1 MLNHPTHDKLLALK
15 LPGMA
20 AALEQQ
26 RHFPSHLPNGEVMSF
41 EAMSF
46 EERLGLLVDR
56 EMTHRSNTQ
65 LAQRLK
71 SAHLRQSAVPEDIDY
86 RQPRGLDR
94 ALTCTLLSGEWIRR
108 HDNCL
113 ITGPTGVGKSYLAC
127 ALAHQACRDG
137 YRVSYVRAS
146 RLFAELAI
154 ARADGSF
161 GRRLL
166 ALSRVEL
173 LVLDDWGLAPLSLD
187 NARDLLEILEDR
199 YDRRSTLVTAQAP
212 LENWHQLI
220 GDPTL
225 ADAALDRLV
234 HNAHR
239 LTLSGES
246 MRKTRGTLTKHP
258 EKAE

>member
-15 LPGMA
+15 LTGMA
-20 AALEQQ
+20 AAWQQQQ
-26 RHFPSHLPNGEVMSF
+26 RLADAGL
-41 EAMSF
+41 MSF
-46 EERLGLLVDR
+46 EERLGLLVDS
-56 EMTHRSNTQ
+56 EMTHRNNHQ

-71 SAHLRQSAVPEDIDY
+71 SAHLRQSAVPEDIDF
-86 RQPRGLDR
+86 RHRRGLDR
-94 ALTCTLLSGEWIRR
+94 ALIQTLLGGEWLRR

-137 YRVSYVRAS
+137 WRVLYVRAS

-154 ARADGSF
+154 ARADGSL

-166 ALSRVEL
+166 ALSRMDL
-173 LVLDDWGLAPLSLD
+173 LVLDDWGLAALSVEQ
-187 NARDLLEILEDR
+187 ARDLLEILEDR
-199 YDRRSTLVTAQAP
+199 YDRKSTLVTSQAP
-212 LENWHQLI
+212 VENWHDLM

-239 LTLSGES
+239 IALTGES
-246 MRKTRGTLTKHP
+246 LRKSRDTRSTNLTKEAIP
-258 EKAE
+258 AE

>member
-1 MLNHPTHDKLLALK
+1 
-15 LPGMA
+15 
-20 AALEQQ
+20 
-26 RHFPSHLPNGEVMSF
+26 
-41 EAMSF
+41 
-46 EERLGLLVDR
+46 
-56 EMTHRSNTQ
+56 MTR
-65 LAQRLK
+65 
-71 SAHLRQSAVPEDIDY
+71 
-86 RQPRGLDR
+86 
-94 ALTCTLLSGEWIRR
+94 TLLSGEWIRR

-137 YRVSYVRAS
+137 WRVLYVRAS

-166 ALSRVEL
+166 ALSRIDL
-173 LVLDDWGLAPLSLD
+173 LLLDDWGLAPLSLES
-187 NARDLLEILEDR
+187 ARDLLEILEDR

-212 LENWHQLI
+212 LQNWHGLI

-246 MRKTRGTLTKHP
+246 MRKSRDTLTKETHR
-258 EKAE
+258 AE